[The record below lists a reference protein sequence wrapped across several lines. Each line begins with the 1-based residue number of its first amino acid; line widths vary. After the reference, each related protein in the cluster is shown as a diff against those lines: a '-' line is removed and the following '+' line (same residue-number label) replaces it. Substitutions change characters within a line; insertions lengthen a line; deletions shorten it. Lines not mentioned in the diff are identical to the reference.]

1 MTVVAAAPTRNR
13 TLLVGTAFAV
23 AASIMFFAGLFGVY
37 LAERA
42 RSRAAGEPWLPNNVR
57 IELTPP
63 TMIIF
68 TLIISCFFVQW
79 AVYSIARDDRGHA
92 YFAVA
97 MTIAFGIMAVVQTT
111 FQYTQMGLE
120 IDKQTNTGAA
130 TLIYTI
136 SGAHLTM
143 LVGAMLFMLFMGFR
157 ALAGQFSS
165 RQTDGMVAVAMYW
178 YATVFVYFIMWI
190 AIFIAK

>member
-1 MTVVAAAPTRNR
+1 MVGVVAAAPTRNR

-23 AASIMFFAGLFGVY
+23 AASVMFFACLFGVY
-37 LAERA
+37 LKERA
-42 RSRAAGEPWLPNNVR
+42 GVRAAGEAWIPQGVR

-63 TMIIF
+63 TMIVW
-68 TLIISCFFVQW
+68 TLLISCFFVQW

-92 YFAVA
+92 YFAIA
-97 MTIAFGIMAVVQTT
+97 MSIVFGIMVVVQTT
-111 FQYTQMGLE
+111 FQYTQMGLA
-120 IDKQTNTGAA
+120 IDDGSAA
-130 TLIYTI
+130 APLIYTI

-165 RQTDGMVAVAMYW
+165 RQTDGLVAVAMYW
-178 YATVFVYFIMWI
+178 YATTFVYFVMWI